1 MNLTQPQIMRTA
13 SQCLAEL
20 RELGYQPPIAVQY
33 RVSSRLTRALGN
45 CLEQRQMGK
54 IIRLV
59 ITISADVPSETLKDV
74 MMHELIHAVV
84 GGREHHGYKFQALAN
99 LVNRTYGYRVGTY
112 ASTEEREAIQKV
124 RAKKANFSTVRCIKC
139 GNERVVSNRAGVV
152 KYPHEYKCKCG
163 GHLTVS

>member
-20 RELGYQPPIAVQY
+20 KALGYQPPIAVQY

-59 ITISADVPSETLKDV
+59 VTISADVPSETLKDV

-99 LVNRTYGYRVGTY
+99 QVNRTYGYNIGTY
-112 ASTEEREAIQKV
+112 ANAVEREAIQKV
-124 RAKKANFSTVRCIKC
+124 RAQKANFSTIKC
-139 GNERVVSNRAGVV
+139 TKCAREQVVSNRAGVA
-152 KYPHEYKCKCG
+152 KHPERYGCKCG
-163 GHLTVS
+163 GRLEII